1 MMQMMQMRKE
11 SGMHG
16 YHQFCPI
23 AKAAEVFCQKWTPL
37 ILRDLAFGAS
47 RFSELQRGVP
57 LASPSLLSQRLKELV
72 ANGVVEK
79 RRAESGRGWVYH
91 LTDAGR
97 EFVPMIMALGK
108 WGRHWSPRFLPDN
121 EADLGMLLWAI
132 ESHVN
137 PYAFAQE
144 RTIVEVE
151 LSDQPKRRRCWW
163 FVNSGGECQM
173 CHERP
178 DRTSDLYV
186 TTSLKD
192 MIRIWRGDVSLA
204 KAMDDGRIDVHGGAD
219 LLRAF
224 PDWLQTSPFAKIPLA
239 MPPGPPQ

>member
-1 MMQMMQMRKE
+1 MQ
-11 SGMHG
+11 S
-16 YHQFCPI
+16 YNQFCPI

-57 LASPSLLSQRLKELV
+57 LASPSLLSQRLKELI

-79 RRAESGRGWVYH
+79 RRAESGRGSMYH

-97 EFVPMIMALGK
+97 EFVPMIMALGE

-121 EADLGMLLWAI
+121 EADLGTLLWAL
-132 ESHVN
+132 EGHVN
-137 PYAFAQE
+137 PKAFAQE

-151 LSDQPKRRRCWW
+151 FTDQPKNKRSWW
-163 FVNSGGECQM
+163 FVNSGGECQL
-173 CHERP
+173 CLEKP
-178 DRTSDLYV
+178 DRTSDLYI

-192 MIRIWRGDVSLA
+192 MIHIWRGDVSLA
-204 KAMDDGRIDVHGGAD
+204 KAIDDGRLEAHGPTD
-219 LLRAF
+219 LLKAL
-224 PDWLQTSPFAKIPLA
+224 PDWLETSPFSKIPSAL
-239 MPPGPPQ
+239 PTEETRES

>member
-108 WGRHWSPRFLPDN
+108 WGRHWSTLP
-121 EADLGMLLWAI
+121 AR
-132 ESHVN
+132 
-137 PYAFAQE
+137 Q
-144 RTIVEVE
+144 
-151 LSDQPKRRRCWW
+151 
-163 FVNSGGECQM
+163 
-173 CHERP
+173 
-178 DRTSDLYV
+178 
-186 TTSLKD
+186 
-192 MIRIWRGDVSLA
+192 
-204 KAMDDGRIDVHGGAD
+204 
-219 LLRAF
+219 
-224 PDWLQTSPFAKIPLA
+224 
-239 MPPGPPQ
+239 